1 MYGRVYGYGRFVVIT
16 GLTGIPTGV
25 TEDGLVLSRVDLDV
39 DPDIGRNVGL
49 DIDLD
54 VDLDVDLDADLNVDL
69 DRMRF

>member
-1 MYGRVYGYGRFVVIT
+1 MVIT
-16 GLTGIPTGV
+16 GLTGIPTGG
-25 TEDGLVLSRVDLDV
+25 TEDGLVLSRVDRDV

-54 VDLDVDLDADLNVDL
+54 VDLDVDLDADL

>member
-1 MYGRVYGYGRFVVIT
+1 VVIT
-16 GLTGIPTGV
+16 GLTGIPTGG

-54 VDLDVDLDADLNVDL
+54 VDLDVDLDADL